1 MYDINRLKN
10 HISEALVSEI
20 CEMFQ
25 IIRQLKRIQA
35 SQGPARPKLTS
46 EEIKDRYNRIRSAYP
61 LKEFVEDEQ
70 FLEDQLVYNE
80 MVASG
85 VDPFSEDG
93 YVADGYEVDASE
105 MKGIFTNVRSY
116 TNTINQLAQN
126 INCLIANNIDYF
138 KSEVTE
144 DGYYDV
150 NLNQEYN
157 PARTTEQELEL
168 LENIEWLL
176 LHYKYAKKQEKARNI
191 VLENRKFT
199 FKPNTKQD
207 VIKENDQTDQ
217 DKNGI

>member
-1 MYDINRLKN
+1 MVYDINRLKN

-46 EEIKDRYNRIRSAYP
+46 EEIKDRHNKFRKSHPRRN
-61 LKEFVEDEQ
+61 LVEEGVSPAEQ

-105 MKGIFTNVRSY
+105 MKGIFTNVGSY
-116 TNTINQLAQN
+116 N
-126 INCLIANNIDYF
+126 
-138 KSEVTE
+138 
-144 DGYYDV
+144 
-150 NLNQEYN
+150 
-157 PARTTEQELEL
+157 
-168 LENIEWLL
+168 
-176 LHYKYAKKQEKARNI
+176 
-191 VLENRKFT
+191 
-199 FKPNTKQD
+199 
-207 VIKENDQTDQ
+207 
-217 DKNGI
+217 